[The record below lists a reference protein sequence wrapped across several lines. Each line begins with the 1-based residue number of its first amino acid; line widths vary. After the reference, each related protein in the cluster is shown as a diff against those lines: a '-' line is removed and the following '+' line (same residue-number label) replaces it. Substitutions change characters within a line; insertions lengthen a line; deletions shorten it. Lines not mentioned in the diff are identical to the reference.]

1 MPSGGEAGEGAV
13 SSRRS
18 RSDGLLMGLATT
30 IAALLTVPGTV
41 MAQALPPTTVDPIVV
56 EGARLRDLVE
66 QFVDDVIEP
75 PVRRGPARW
84 ARRVCVGAVN
94 LRQDVAQA
102 LVDQV
107 SEVARRVDLEVGEPG
122 CRPNILIIG
131 ADDGAALARGL
142 VERRPRLFRPG
153 YSGASRSRLALEG
166 FTTNPAP
173 VRWWHVSLPVDRD
186 TGAPAVRMRGE
197 DPPMVAGRGRF
208 RTNITNTLQRVV
220 IVVDI
225 NAASG
230 LNTVQLGDYLGVVAL
245 AQVDP
250 EAETSAYD
258 TILNLFE
265 IEPRPSGMTDWDRA
279 YLSALYEAELDQS
292 GPPSQRREIV
302 DRMLRDRAR
311 ATGLEDAVP
320 GLDD

>member
-1 MPSGGEAGEGAV
+1 MSSQRWSGVRRLPALCLAAAAVLSLPSAV
-13 SSRRS
+13 
-18 RSDGLLMGLATT
+18 T
-30 IAALLTVPGTV
+30 
-41 MAQALPPTTVDPIVV
+41 AQALPPTTVDPVVV

-66 QFVDDVIEP
+66 RFVDDIVEP

-94 LRQDVAQA
+94 LRQEVAQA

-107 SEVARRVDLEVGEPG
+107 SDVARRVDLEVGEPG
-122 CRPNILIIG
+122 CRPNILIVG
-131 ADDGAALARGL
+131 AADGAALARGL
-142 VERRPRLFRPG
+142 VEQRPRLFRPG
-153 YSGASRSRLALEG
+153 YSGASRSRLALER
-166 FTTNPAP
+166 FTTTPAP
-173 VRWWHVSLPVDRD
+173 VRWWHVSQPVNRD
-186 TGAPAVRMRGE
+186 TGAPAVRLPGGG
-197 DPPMVAGRGRF
+197 PPTIVTRGRL
-208 RTNITNTLQRVV
+208 RTNISNTLQRVV
-220 IVVDI
+220 IVVDL

-230 LNTVQLGDYLGVVAL
+230 LNTAQLGDYIGVVAL

-250 EAETSAYD
+250 DAETSAYD

-265 IEPRPSGMTDWDRA
+265 TDPRPSGMTDWDMA
-279 YLSALYEAELDQS
+279 YLSALYGAELDQS

-311 ATGLEDAVP
+311 ATGLEGAVP